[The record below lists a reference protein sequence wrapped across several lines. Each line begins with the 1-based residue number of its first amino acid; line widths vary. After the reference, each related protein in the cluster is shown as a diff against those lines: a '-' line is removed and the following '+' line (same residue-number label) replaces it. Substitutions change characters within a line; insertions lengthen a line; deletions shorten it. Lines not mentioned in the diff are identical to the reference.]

1 MLKTVISDT
10 SCFIVL
16 SKINRLELL
25 RELYGKIYTTSVIAE
40 EFGEPLPEWVIVED
54 VKELDKQRILET
66 QIDKGE
72 SSAIALAL
80 ENKDTLVILD
90 DYKARKLAVKLGLQ
104 ITGTLGII
112 AKAKLLGKIT
122 SVKPVI
128 AEIKNTNFRI
138 SAELELLTLQQA
150 KEI

>member
-80 ENKDTLVILD
+80 EKKDTLVILD

>member
-10 SCFIVL
+10 QTD
-16 SKINRLELL
+16 R
-25 RELYGKIYTTSVIAE
+25 
-40 EFGEPLPEWVIVED
+40 
-54 VKELDKQRILET
+54 
-66 QIDKGE
+66 GE

-80 ENKDTLVILD
+80 EKKDALVILD

-104 ITGTLGII
+104 ITGTLEII

>member
-25 RELYGKIYTTSVIAE
+25 RELYGKTYTTSVIAE

-80 ENKDTLVILD
+80 EKKDTLVILD

>member
-25 RELYGKIYTTSVIAE
+25 RELYGKVYTTSVI
-40 EFGEPLPEWVIVED
+40 
-54 VKELDKQRILET
+54 
-66 QIDKGE
+66 
-72 SSAIALAL
+72 S
-80 ENKDTLVILD
+80 
-90 DYKARKLAVKLGLQ
+90 
-104 ITGTLGII
+104 
-112 AKAKLLGKIT
+112 
-122 SVKPVI
+122 
-128 AEIKNTNFRI
+128 EIKNTDFRI